1 MGAGP
6 ASKAAARAGGVT
18 CPYQILAQCASS
30 VTIVF
35 ATTNEIPSLA
45 PVYLV
50 PLVLA
55 QAEMLV
61 KIDFLLAV
69 LAPGR
74 DVDSRQSR
82 WMMVR

>member
-1 MGAGP
+1 
-6 ASKAAARAGGVT
+6 
-18 CPYQILAQCASS
+18 
-30 VTIVF
+30 
-35 ATTNEIPSLA
+35 
-45 PVYLV
+45 
-50 PLVLA
+50 
-55 QAEMLV
+55 MLV